1 MMVILFLNLEIS
13 GMEKKS
19 KKDIAIFCLKIIA
32 AVVMAVLS
40 VFGVTSLVGCSS
52 VSSFSMTADTL
63 YMDNPVISVKDSTN
77 VKNPF

>member
-1 MMVILFLNLEIS
+1 
-13 GMEKKS
+13 METKT
-19 KKDIAIFCLKIIA
+19 KKDKAIFWLKIIA

-40 VFGVTSLVGCSS
+40 VLGVTSLTGCSS